1 MSDDRDRIHRWID
14 GEDGAGQ
21 EPGGEELR
29 EYAEVMEQLAGL
41 RAAAPPD
48 LADRVMAALPP
59 EPDRPWL
66 DRLRALWPSRGRWLA
81 PALAGALAAL
91 VLVAGIGRL
100 RGTDDRIAVT
110 FEVRAPTA
118 QRVEL
123 VGSFNDWRPGEIVL
137 KGPDATGHWTATV
150 KLPPGRHEYV
160 FLVDGREW
168 LTDPRAVAHRPDG
181 FGRENAVIEL

>member
-1 MSDDRDRIHRWID
+1 MRDDNDRIRRRTD
-14 GEDGAGQ
+14 GEDPAG
-21 EPGGEELR
+21 PGEAL
-29 EYAEVMEQLAGL
+29 EYAEAMEQLA
-41 RAAAPPD
+41 RSRVAAPPD

-59 EPDRPWL
+59 EPDRPWTH
-66 DRLRALWPSRGRWLA
+66 RLRSLWPSRGRWLA

-100 RGTDDRIAVT
+100 QGTDDRVAVT

-123 VGSFNDWRPGEIVL
+123 VGSFNDWRPGEIL
-137 KGPDATGHWTATV
+137 LEGPDATGHWTATV
-150 KLPPGRHEYV
+150 KLPPGRYEYV
-160 FLVDGREW
+160 FLVDGHEW
-168 LTDPRAVAHRPDG
+168 LADPRAVAHRPDG